1 MNSPKDSMN
10 MHRSLSPDQVA
21 SEDHSGGDTRPAWVN
36 WLKVATWFVGVMLL
50 AWMAMPAASQ
60 DASADA
66 NNPISTD
73 RENRPASVQ
82 AEANAPSTAPAP
94 MEAREREDTAA
105 VETGVVVRM
114 LAKGFAVT
122 LLAAVVSIVVGFLLS
137 VPTGVLLNRTSGAA
151 KNLARLAVDF
161 LRGTPVLVQLYFVH
175 YAVMMPLGALP
186 ITSAIFTLS
195 INAAAYM
202 SEVVRSGLMS
212 VDPGQQYAGR
222 ALGLSRWQ
230 VFRLVVWPQ
239 AFRIALPPLMNSIV
253 ALIKDTALISVIGV
267 AEVVRNARTLQSM
280 TFKPGRYYLIVAVMF
295 FCVTFPL
302 MKLAGWLEKRIREK
316 GFAR

>member
-1 MNSPKDSMN
+1 
-10 MHRSLSPDQVA
+10 MHRSLSPEPDGP
-21 SEDHSGGDTRPAWVN
+21 SRPRSAAPSRWIGWAKLAAW
-36 WLKVATWFVGVMLL
+36 FCGVMLL
-50 AWMAMPAASQ
+50 AWLAMPAASQ
-60 DASADA
+60 PTGADA
-66 NNPISTD
+66 NVLPVSANDPCEPVDAADANPRS
-73 RENRPASVQ
+73 
-82 AEANAPSTAPAP
+82 PAP
-94 MEAREREDTAA
+94 QREDTVA
-105 VETGVVVRM
+105 VETSVVVRM
-114 LAKGFAVT
+114 LAKGFAKT

-137 VPTGVLLNRTSGAA
+137 VPAGVLLNRASGVA
-151 KNLARLAVDF
+151 KDLARLVVDF

-222 ALGLSRWQ
+222 ALGLSRWG

-253 ALIKDTALISVIGV
+253 ALIKDTALISAIGV
-267 AEVVRNARTLQSM
+267 TEVVRNARTLQSM

>member
-1 MNSPKDSMN
+1 MT
-10 MHRSLSPDQVA
+10 MHPPLSPDK
-21 SEDHSGGDTRPAWVN
+21 DGPPRPTTPDTPAEPAAPSRWIG
-36 WLKVATWFVGVMLL
+36 WGKVAAWFIGVMLL

-60 DASADA
+60 SSVADA
-66 NNPISTD
+66 NA
-73 RENRPASVQ
+73 PAAVSPVDPCQ
-82 AEANAPSTAPAP
+82 PAVVVDPNTPAAAPSVAP
-94 MEAREREDTAA
+94 ERKDTAA
-105 VETGVVVRM
+105 VETRVVVRM
-114 LAKGFAVT
+114 LARGFAVT

-137 VPTGVLLNRTSGAA
+137 VPAGVLLNRASGAA
-151 KNLARLAVDF
+151 KNLARLVVDF

-267 AEVVRNARTLQSM
+267 SEVVRNARTLQSM
-280 TFKPGRYYLIVAVMF
+280 TFKPGRYYLMVAVMF

-302 MKLAGWLEKRIREK
+302 MKLAGWLEKKIREK

>member
-1 MNSPKDSMN
+1 
-10 MHRSLSPDQVA
+10 
-21 SEDHSGGDTRPAWVN
+21 
-36 WLKVATWFVGVMLL
+36 
-50 AWMAMPAASQ
+50 
-60 DASADA
+60 
-66 NNPISTD
+66 
-73 RENRPASVQ
+73 
-82 AEANAPSTAPAP
+82 
-94 MEAREREDTAA
+94 
-105 VETGVVVRM
+105 
-114 LAKGFAVT
+114 
-122 LLAAVVSIVVGFLLS
+122 
-137 VPTGVLLNRTSGAA
+137 
-151 KNLARLAVDF
+151 
-161 LRGTPVLVQLYFVH
+161 
-175 YAVMMPLGALP
+175 LP